1 MGRRW
6 NGPVHRAAC
15 HIEDSDFK
23 RPTGRVRKCRAR
35 SVMSASRV
43 PVLGKHE
50 GDPPPV
56 YAGHPRH
63 APGPVV
69 ARDSSGR
76 SAAGVE
82 TVRTSRLLPGW
93 LVGRRLVT
101 RLIRTAIASRP
112 PRRAS
117 PPHQLSRSHGRTCS
131 GTTPLV
137 AFEPHNPRRT
147 QARAK
152 DPTAANAV
160 MAITAPS
167 RPRWIP
173 QAPKAI
179 R

>member
-23 RPTGRVRKCRAR
+23 RLPGVSGVSGTVSDVRVLSAGSRQAR
-35 SVMSASRV
+35 RRSAT
-43 PVLGKHE
+43 
-50 GDPPPV
+50 V

-131 GTTPLV
+131 ATTPLV

-152 DPTAANAV
+152 DPIAANAV